1 MMTSPDIDCVGDFGC
16 LNNVSIDLL
25 HYKLRQCINFQTIFQ
40 TTKQLLMTS
49 LVSASCILINLLLR
63 CYISITVVHL
73 QITSTL
79 NFRQT
84 VKCKAT
90 RIRELTASR
99 VPCKVV
105 LSYHA
110 DACVEFYKRSFNIE
124 LNLKG
129 DIIVVSTMASQQRP
143 LKPVYCFT
151 KY

>member
-1 MMTSPDIDCVGDFGC
+1 MYQ
-16 LNNVSIDLL
+16 L
-25 HYKLRQCINFQTIFQ
+25 QTIFQ

-73 QITSTL
+73 HITSTL

-90 RIRELTASR
+90 RIRQLTASR

-110 DACVEFYKRSFNIE
+110 DACVEFNKRSFNIE
-124 LNLKG
+124 FNLKG

-151 KY
+151 KYWGSNQTYTTIPYWDSSTDLTVNRVTF